1 LVIAYRLV
9 IAFLAACYPLLA
21 QAVGAEAPRRAA
33 VDDLPIIAE
42 VHVLEDRV
50 RVLLEVDPEA
60 LQALEG
66 RPAGS
71 GAMGSDAGRSQR
83 TAGELLGELLEIRDG
98 TGRVLAARPRLI
110 QARGPVRRSAPFAGL
125 LHPAGGQAAPQRP
138 AERSIHAE
146 IDYSFDDMRP
156 DRLFFAPPV
165 DPLGRALVP
174 MGVLVYH
181 QSVPVTDFHRL
192 PGEVRLALSWAD
204 PWRSR
209 FDLPELARQRRD
221 VLSHFLYVEREE
233 LRHEI
238 LIRLDTL
245 ADWMDLGLADP
256 RLVYPEEVPLLKE
269 RVAGFFAE
277 RNPLFADAL
286 RLSPTS
292 VETRFVELT
301 PSGVRPV
308 KTDERME
315 VPPAVL
321 GVILTFPMETIPEE
335 IIVGWRLF
343 SERNR
348 EVPAVSIDPAGPRH
362 ALLTLDDPVLVWS
375 KRDADFGAGSVEPI
389 AMEEG
394 RRLGLPIPSLVLFS
408 LAAGCLVLAW
418 RWPIVPRWRLLAM
431 AGGGMLVA
439 ATLYRVGVVQVANP
453 LTGPPGE
460 RRAEAIVEGLAAN
473 LHYAAWARDGAAREQ
488 ALAASVDVRS
498 LSSVLL
504 EVRRALSIE
513 VADGI
518 PARVERLEDVAIE
531 ARDGY
536 WPGSA
541 FTAQASWS
549 AVAGAAHWGSEQKT
563 RVRFDVEVDLDL
575 IDGLWKVTS
584 FRVIDAEPKG

>member
-1 LVIAYRLV
+1 VIAYRLV

-21 QAVGAEAPRRAA
+21 QAAGAEVPRRAA
-33 VDDLPIIAE
+33 VGDLPIIAE
-42 VHVLEDRV
+42 IHVLEDRV

-66 RPAGS
+66 RLAGS
-71 GAMGSDAGRSQR
+71 GAAGPDVARSQR
-83 TAGELLGELLEIRDG
+83 AVGELLGELLEIRDG
-98 TGRVLAARPRLI
+98 TGRVLAAQPRQI
-110 QARGPVRRSAPFAGL
+110 QAHGPERRRAPFAGL
-125 LHPAGGQAAPQRP
+125 IHPAGGLTAPQRL
-138 AERSIHAE
+138 AEGSLHAE

-156 DRLFFAPPV
+156 DRLVFAPPV
-165 DPLGRALVP
+165 DPLRRALVP

-192 PGEVRLALSWAD
+192 PGEVRLALNWAD
-204 PWRSR
+204 PWRSQ

-269 RVAGFFAE
+269 RVAGFFTE
-277 RNPLFADAL
+277 RNPLFADGL
-286 RLSPTS
+286 RLRPTS

-308 KTDERME
+308 TTDERME
-315 VPPAVL
+315 APPAVL
-321 GVILTFPMETIPEE
+321 GVILTFHMETIPEE
-335 IIVGWRLF
+335 IIVGWRMF

-348 EVPAVSIDPAGPRH
+348 DVPAASIDPAGPQS
-362 ALLTLDDPVLVWS
+362 ALLTVDDPVLVWR
-375 KRDADFGAGSVEPI
+375 KRAADFGAGSVEPI

-394 RRLGLPIPSLVLFS
+394 RRLGLPIPSLVLLF
-408 LAAGCLVLAW
+408 LAAACLVLAW

-439 ATLYRVGVVQVANP
+439 AVLYRVGVVQVVDP

-460 RRAEAIVEGLAAN
+460 RRAEAIVEGLATN

-488 ALAASVDVRS
+488 ALAASIDASS
-498 LSSVLL
+498 LSSVLP

-518 PARVERLEDVAIE
+518 PARVERLEDVVIE
-531 ARDGY
+531 AGDGN

-541 FTAQASWS
+541 FKVQASWS
-549 AVAGAAHWGSEQKT
+549 AVAGAAHWGSEQER
-563 RVRFDVEVDLDL
+563 RVRFDVEVELNL
-575 IDGLWKVTS
+575 IDGFWKVTS
-584 FRVIDAEPKG
+584 FRVIDAKPKS

>member
-21 QAVGAEAPRRAA
+21 QAAGAETPRRAA
-33 VDDLPIIAE
+33 ADDLPIVAE
-42 VHVLEDRV
+42 IHVLEDRV

-71 GAMGSDAGRSQR
+71 GAAGPDVARSQR
-83 TAGELLGELLEIRDG
+83 TAGEILGELLEIRDG
-98 TGRVLAARPRLI
+98 TGRVLAAQPRQI
-110 QARGPVRRSAPFAGL
+110 QARGPERRRAPFAGL
-125 LHPAGGQAAPQRP
+125 LHPAGGLAAPQRL
-138 AERSIHAE
+138 AEGSLHVE

-156 DRLFFAPPV
+156 DRLVFAPPV
-165 DPLGRALVP
+165 DPLRRALVP

-192 PGEVRLALSWAD
+192 PGEVRLALNWAD
-204 PWRSR
+204 PWRSQ

-245 ADWMDLGLADP
+245 AGWMDLGLADP
-256 RLVYPEEVPLLKE
+256 RLVYPEEVPPLKE

-277 RNPLFADAL
+277 RNPLFADGL
-286 RLSPTS
+286 RLRPTS

-308 KTDERME
+308 TTDERME
-315 VPPAVL
+315 APPAVL

-348 EVPAVSIDPAGPRH
+348 EVPAVSIGPAGPRP
-362 ALLTLDDPVLVWS
+362 ALLTVDDPVLVWR
-375 KRDADFGAGSVEPI
+375 KRAADFGAGPVEPI
-389 AMEEG
+389 AMGDG
-394 RRLGLPIPSLVLFS
+394 RRLGLPIPSLVLLF
-408 LAAGCLVLAW
+408 LAAVCLVLAW
-418 RWPIVPRWRLLAM
+418 RWAIVPRWRLLAM

-439 ATLYRVGVVQVANP
+439 AVLYRVGVVQVANP

-460 RRAEAIVEGLAAN
+460 RRAAAIVEGLAAN

-488 ALAASVDVRS
+488 ALAASVDPRS
-498 LSSVLL
+498 LPSVLP

-513 VADGI
+513 VAGGI
-518 PARVERLEDVAIE
+518 PARVERLEDVVIE
-531 ARDGY
+531 ARGGI

-541 FTAQASWS
+541 FKAQASWS
-549 AVAGAAHWGSEQKT
+549 AVASAAHWGSEQKR
-563 RVRFDVEVDLDL
+563 RVRFDVEVELDL
-575 IDGLWKVTS
+575 IEGFWKVTS